1 MMPFLKRP
9 KKRSVTPGRFGRLD
23 RLIFNLKKASKVENK
38 EPSSCFCIKKPKIKI
53 ALIIGIAL
61 STILILV
68 GAMFKIESW
77 PGGEYFLLLGLIG
90 QVICITGLVIH
101 MMTTGKNPDT
111 VLELDPDKVPMT
123 VKEVGENLRNDDL
136 YV

>member
-1 MMPFLKRP
+1 MQAKDRIRCLV
-9 KKRSVTPGRFGRLD
+9 RSRGLGDECRRQ
-23 RLIFNLKKASKVENK
+23 KVENE

-53 ALIIGIAL
+53 ALVIGIAL

-68 GAMFKIESW
+68 GAMFKIKSW

-101 MMTTGKNPDT
+101 MMTTEKTRIPFWNSTPT
-111 VLELDPDKVPMT
+111 
-123 VKEVGENLRNDDL
+123 RFR
-136 YV
+136 

>member
-1 MMPFLKRP
+1 M
-9 KKRSVTPGRFGRLD
+9 
-23 RLIFNLKKASKVENK
+23 
-38 EPSSCFCIKKPKIKI
+38 KI

-77 PGGEYFLLLGLIG
+77 PGGEYFLLPGLIG
-90 QVICITGLVIH
+90 QVICTTGLVIYT
-101 MMTTGKNPDT
+101 MTTGKNPDT
-111 VLELDPDKVPMT
+111 VLELDPSKVPMT
-123 VKEVGENLRNDDL
+123 VKEVEGNLRNDDL